1 MQPVEQ
7 LRVSENFASFN
18 DGQFVYFLD
27 QFVMLCLTEAPNREH
42 IENNRLS
49 IVLHFPNLFFSLRRL
64 FFFYLQVSNFVP
76 DIGVYHGHYCRDCY
90 VEKKNIEN
98 GTPISYVGYPLK
110 GVHCCSTIN
119 F

>member
-49 IVLHFPNLFFSLRRL
+49 IVLHFPNLFFL
-64 FFFYLQVSNFVP
+64 
-76 DIGVYHGHYCRDCY
+76 
-90 VEKKNIEN
+90 
-98 GTPISYVGYPLK
+98 
-110 GVHCCSTIN
+110 
-119 F
+119 

>member
-42 IENNRLS
+42 IENNP
-49 IVLHFPNLFFSLRRL
+49 V
-64 FFFYLQVSNFVP
+64 
-76 DIGVYHGHYCRDCY
+76 
-90 VEKKNIEN
+90 
-98 GTPISYVGYPLK
+98 
-110 GVHCCSTIN
+110 
-119 F
+119 

>member
-49 IVLHFPNLFFSLRRL
+49 IVLHFPNLFFFSEEIALLL
-64 FFFYLQVSNFVP
+64 FTSVQFCARHRCLP
-76 DIGVYHGHYCRDCY
+76 W
-90 VEKKNIEN
+90 
-98 GTPISYVGYPLK
+98 PLL
-110 GVHCCSTIN
+110 
-119 F
+119 